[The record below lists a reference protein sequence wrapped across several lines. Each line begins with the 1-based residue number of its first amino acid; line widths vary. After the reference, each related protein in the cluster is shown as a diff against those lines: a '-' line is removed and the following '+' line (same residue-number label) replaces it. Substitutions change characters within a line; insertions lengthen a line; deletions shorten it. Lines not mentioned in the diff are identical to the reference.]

1 MKKELVFN
9 FMWSFT
15 QNKICFNVGLSEFE
29 SMSKLS
35 FIIVFTLNKDLSDIK
50 IAQ

>member
-9 FMWSFT
+9 LMWSFT
-15 QNKICFNVGLSEFE
+15 ENKICFNMGLSEFE

-35 FIIVFTLNKDLSDIK
+35 KLEFYRSFHSE
-50 IAQ
+50 